1 MSVINFVYIRSG
13 LYRVTFDGE
22 SVGTIVRLLRE
33 WTFAPGSSSLV
44 VDYLVANMATTF
56 STLTEAKHIIRIWLY
71 RYQQL
76 KESNYKND
84 KLPS

>member
-33 WTFAPGSSSLV
+33 WTFSPSSSSPV
-44 VDYLVANMATTF
+44 VDYLMKYMPNSF

-71 RYQQL
+71 RFDHI
-76 KESNYKND
+76 KELEDEAFS
-84 KLPS
+84 

>member
-33 WTFAPGSSSLV
+33 WTFSPHSSSPV
-44 VDYLVANMATTF
+44 VDYLMMNMPTSF
-56 STLTEAKHIIRIWLY
+56 STLTEAKHIVRIWLY
-71 RYQQL
+71 RFDHI
-76 KESNYKND
+76 KELEDEAFS
-84 KLPS
+84 